1 MPPLREQLQS
11 VGYRMSEGLEAQ
23 VLGALNARPCAG
35 SFLTGPAGAGKTFLA
50 EAVAQVQ
57 ERDTYFFQAFPG
69 CRKEELFQTFLPDA
83 DQPSGFRLLEG
94 VLPQAARASKAAPT
108 ALILDEW
115 DKTHPS
121 TDAFLLDFL
130 QSGRISIPGSRIVA
144 NQANL
149 LVFVTLN
156 DERELSEPLMRR
168 LPLIELQTPP
178 LALVTQALRDTHAE
192 HPYLGA
198 ALALYQRGQMVNL
211 TKPVTIQE
219 LRQLLDAITHLG
231 RRADWNVLVFQFVT
245 KNWDDHEM
253 LKSAE
258 SLPMDTEFHGLG
270 RDQPVLDPSRY
281 ESGHLRAQQAGDA
294 MPQMP
299 GVRREWLD
307 KIPTSHVEADAARVF
322 GVVPRTDSG
331 YDGVARA
338 VLSRNEHLRVAD
350 PSDLELA
357 RVGEHEIIVFKP
369 LEFER
374 AQEWGLIL
382 KDGGEL
388 LLETEHEGQISQ
400 EMLQAFKAGTM
411 QQAPD
416 DPDRCRI
423 YSMTHS
429 ELLLRYRGIKVR
441 WTPQKLEV
449 VTRDL
454 AATREFWEY
463 LFGSQGVVTRNRHK
477 LEQLRHEQRFQDSLP
492 PNEKLR
498 EDYLYVLREYKHL
511 RHWFDLLLK
520 RNLQVWERIT
530 CSYRDGKVHGSP
542 LFPTDFD
549 PDNENPGSKEEVQ
562 AIVAYATHTAAAKD
576 YYATNLTH
584 IEAELTMFVGKSGE
598 LPPAVEDGGIFGEQE
613 FHTDLV
619 QIKREGLKLYR
630 RATGGDA

>member
-1 MPPLREQLQS
+1 MPPLRDQLQS
-11 VGYRMSEGLEAQ
+11 VGYRMTEGLEAQ
-23 VLGALNARPCAG
+23 VLGALHARPCAG

-57 ERDTYFFQAFPG
+57 ERDTFFFQAFPG
-69 CRKEELFQTFLPDA
+69 CRKEELFQTFMPDA
-83 DQPSGFRLLEG
+83 SQPSGFRLLEG

-130 QSGRISIPGSRIVA
+130 QAGRISIPGSQIVA

-178 LALVTQALRDTHAE
+178 LELVADALRDTHAE

-231 RRADWNVLVFQFVT
+231 RRADWNTLVFQFVT

-258 SLPMDTEFHGLG
+258 ALPMDTRFHGLG
-270 RDQPVLDPSRY
+270 REPAVLDPSRY
-281 ESGHLRAQQAGDA
+281 ESGHARAPQAGDA

-307 KIPTSHVEADAARVF
+307 KIPTSRVETDAERVF
-322 GVVPRTDSG
+322 GIVPRTDSG

-338 VLSRNEHLRVAD
+338 VLSRNEHVRVSDPAD
-350 PSDLELA
+350 LDLA

-388 LLETEHEGQISQ
+388 LLETRHEGQISQ
-400 EMLQAFKAGTM
+400 EMLQAFKVGTM
-411 QQAPD
+411 QQSPD

-423 YSMTHS
+423 YSMTHD

-454 AATREFWEY
+454 TATREFWEY
-463 LFGSQGVVTRNRHK
+463 LFGSGGVVTRNRRK
-477 LEQLRHEQRFQDSLP
+477 LEQLQHEKRFQDSLP

-498 EDYLYVLREYKHL
+498 EDYLFVLRDYK
-511 RHWFDLLLK
+511 
-520 RNLQVWERIT
+520 
-530 CSYRDGKVHGSP
+530 
-542 LFPTDFD
+542 
-549 PDNENPGSKEEVQ
+549 
-562 AIVAYATHTAAAKD
+562 
-576 YYATNLTH
+576 
-584 IEAELTMFVGKSGE
+584 
-598 LPPAVEDGGIFGEQE
+598 
-613 FHTDLV
+613 
-619 QIKREGLKLYR
+619 
-630 RATGGDA
+630 